1 LVRFVHEGIDEVYIY
16 VCLAAASIYLRVFGI
31 AAKPPFNEFLI
42 FFLCFIFLMFLNFY
56 DVLM

>member
-42 FFLCFIFLMFLNFY
+42 FFY
-56 DVLM
+56 VLFF